1 MKTIF
6 EIIFSFDIYL
16 HKSLLSSYSHVQY
29 SLLNYVQEKPHKYSK
44 TAYNT
49 STLFFFSLFLS
60 IISML
65 FSNSDAIYKIRQ
77 IIHSANVRL
86 FPNSLKLKGHQ
97 YHLNIFKNV
106 QCWLKVKGTAPKIG
120 WKNQIMVTNVTIKI
134 KLSNLAHSDI
144 IFASFKDSS
153 VSGNNLDDQR
163 IQRE

>member
-49 STLFFFSLFLS
+49 STLFFFLFSVS

-77 IIHSANVRL
+77 IIHSKRQTIY
-86 FPNSLKLKGHQ
+86 SL
-97 YHLNIFKNV
+97 IVKN
-106 QCWLKVKGTAPKIG
+106 LKVINIIWTFF
-120 WKNQIMVTNVTIKI
+120 
-134 KLSNLAHSDI
+134 KL
-144 IFASFKDSS
+144 FS
-153 VSGNNLDDQR
+153 VD
-163 IQRE
+163 